1 MNGEIVYQLVK
12 VVLYGLIV
20 ILSAFLDQTVQFVS
34 FIYSDLTHT
43 YRSDYKRSPSAA

>member
-34 FIYSDLTHT
+34 FICIQWFNTHL
-43 YRSDYKRSPSAA
+43 